1 MASRKSARAA
11 ARRAADKLQRTGA
24 AAKYEAR
31 DAIPAESRRA
41 FRWALAAVAVLLLL
55 TTDDRHVGSVAD
67 GRQMI
72 WTAIAMT
79 ETGGIAQARDRDFT
93 FARPQGDAVSR
104 YGMGMSFAQMPAAWL
119 APIVESRLGAGSS
132 QPLFLIAPLLFTLLG
147 AYAAGRIALRL
158 GGGRDAAVAAIL
170 LASVASPLGSYAAM
184 EFTEPM
190 QGALLAVALWMS
202 LANRGAAA
210 GFAAGLALLTKSA
223 NLVVAPLALLPLW
236 KQRRIIG
243 ATATFSLIAALWL
256 AFEISRFGA
265 PLANYPGEGFTN
277 PIGDGAW
284 RLLFSVT
291 KGLVL
296 FYPALLVAVLSRTD
310 RLARIAVFSASA
322 VLLALAAAYWG
333 WHGNEGWGP
342 RLILPAIPLLAPLA
356 AVQLERWGRAATVAV
371 VTVCFLVN
379 VPPLVQHPT
388 PLSTYVT
395 NLEWPRV
402 GADQLHG
409 IPPYAR
415 QDDRISP
422 DLVLAK
428 VPQATPF
435 VVYPWF
441 TRATWASPNESARLL
456 AGPPWRA
463 ARPDLVPRHE
473 MTPVMARYLTRE
485 PRWNV
490 WGRGFFPSPQN
501 ISYRAVYTEGLADQV
516 VRAHQQRRG
525 AEALDL
531 ARKLHSLRPSGES
544 IALVLESHRM
554 LRDVFAAKQFLGGQ
568 PQELRHDPRIN
579 VVLAL
584 FERDAGN
591 EDGARA
597 FLENAAPSLP
607 GAPIQRAVGMPMSS
621 WPADLFDMTSLPV
634 GQVGR

>member
-1 MASRKSARAA
+1 M
-11 ARRAADKLQRTGA
+11 
-24 AAKYEAR
+24 
-31 DAIPAESRRA
+31 
-41 FRWALAAVAVLLLL
+41 RWALAAAAVVLLL

-72 WTAIAMT
+72 WTAVAMA
-79 ETGGIAQARDRDFT
+79 ETGSIAQARDRDFT
-93 FARPQGDAVSR
+93 FARPEGDAVSR
-104 YGMGMSFAQMPAAWL
+104 YGMGMSFAQLPAAWL
-119 APIVESRLGAGSS
+119 APIVESRLGTGSS
-132 QPLFLIAPLLFTLLG
+132 QPLFLIAPLFFTLLA
-147 AYAAGRIALRL
+147 AYAAGRIALQL
-158 GGGRDAAVAAIL
+158 GGGPDAAAAAIL

-184 EFTEPM
+184 EFSEPM
-190 QGALLAVALWMS
+190 QAAMLAVALWMS

-223 NLVVAPLALLPLW
+223 NLVVAPFALLPLW
-236 KQRRIIG
+236 RQRRLVG
-243 ATATFSLIAALWL
+243 AAVSFSLVAALWL

-277 PIGDGAW
+277 PIWDGAW

-291 KGLVL
+291 KGLVF
-296 FYPALLVAVLSRTD
+296 FYPAVIVAVLSRTD
-310 RLARIAVFSASA
+310 RLARAAAFFASA

-356 AVQLERWGRAATVAV
+356 AVQLERWGRAATIAV
-371 VTVCFLVN
+371 VTACFLVN
-379 VPPLVQHPT
+379 VPPLLQHPT

-402 GADQLHG
+402 GADALYG
-409 IPPYAR
+409 IPAYAR
-415 QDDRISP
+415 QGDRISP
-422 DLVLAK
+422 DLALAK

-441 TRATWASPNESARLL
+441 TRATWASPDESARLL
-456 AGPPWRA
+456 DDPPWRA

-473 MTPVMARYLTRE
+473 MTPTLARYLTRE
-485 PRWNV
+485 PRWNF
-490 WGRGFFPSPQN
+490 WGRGFFPSAEDV
-501 ISYRAVYTEGLADQV
+501 SYRAVYLEGLADQV

-525 AEALDL
+525 GDALDL
-531 ARKLHSLRPSGES
+531 ARKLHRLRPSGES

-554 LRDVFAAKQFLGGQ
+554 LRDTFAAKQFLGGQ
-568 PQELRHDPRIN
+568 PAELRHDPRIN

-591 EDGARA
+591 EQGARA

-607 GAPIQRAVGMPMSS
+607 GAPIQRAAGMPMSS
-621 WPADLFDMTSLPV
+621 WPADLFEMTTLPV
-634 GQVGR
+634 GQVGQ